1 MRGVSRVKQL
11 LTGLMLI
18 MLSGAVTSAHGQRLT
33 WSEPLAW
40 TGDEYHTRFIKSL
53 AQGYLLI
60 AQDPYSGQQ
69 FAIAHFNKNLSLRHK
84 RSFKA
89 PENSRLRKTITQQDK
104 VRFFFDQKANDSSR
118 LISQQYV
125 PKADSLYPT
134 RSVSRFPGESTTI
147 YLSAA
152 SDTTVNVTA
161 LNSEARALTYL
172 QLDQQLSVRSSHR
185 HELRKARNLSS
196 INSAIAEGTAMALIG
211 KKTNSEEVLYYSL
224 DSNARSIRSHSLGND
239 SVSVTTARLGYDRVN
254 EQFLATG
261 LYQTSGGNTYH
272 GVAQLKENQANSAI
286 TVSYQGFS
294 QELVRRVF
302 GQNTMKRGLRN
313 FHLRSLIPRSDG
325 GTIVFLESYQND
337 QKVYHDRGYFGT
349 VNKTKREY
357 HYYEEVVVMAVN
369 PEGRTQWSKVHRK
382 KQTTVNDDGRFSS
395 FSHMIQ
401 KKRLIFLYNSINSD
415 AMNLLYYTVTP
426 GGELRG
432 ELLLKDRYEQLKP
445 IPRKATQVGPS
456 TVLMPSLKEERL
468 HMLRVD
474 FNP

>member
-1 MRGVSRVKQL
+1 ML
-11 LTGLMLI
+11 LGT
-18 MLSGAVTSAHGQRLT
+18 VTSVHGQRLT
-33 WSEPLAW
+33 WSEPLPW
-40 TGDEYHTRFIKSL
+40 KGDEYHTRFIKSL
-53 AQGYLLI
+53 SHGYLLV
-60 AQDPYSGQQ
+60 AQDPYSRQRYTV
-69 FAIAHFNKNLSLRHK
+69 AHFNTNLNLQHEQ
-84 RSFKA
+84 SFEA
-89 PENSRLRKTITQQDK
+89 PENSRLRRTIIQQDQ

-118 LISQQYV
+118 LISQRYA
-125 PKADSLYPT
+125 PKADSLYPGQKVT
-134 RSVSRFPGESTTI
+134 RFPGENTTI

-152 SDTTVNVTA
+152 TDSTVNVA
-161 LNSEARALTYL
+161 AVNSKARELTYL
-172 QLDQQLSVRSSHR
+172 QLNQQLGIRSSYR
-185 HELRKARNLSS
+185 HKLSEERNLSS
-196 INSAIAEGTAMALIG
+196 IKSAIAKGSAMALIG

-224 DSNARSIRSHSLGND
+224 DTSSPSIRACSLSND

-261 LYQTSGGNTYH
+261 LYQKSDGNTYH
-272 GVAQLKENQANSAI
+272 GLAQLKGNQTGSEI

-294 QELVRRVF
+294 QDLVRRVF
-302 GQNTMKRGLRN
+302 GQNTMKRGLKH
-313 FHLRSLIPRSDG
+313 FQLRGLIPRSDG

-369 PEGRTQWSKVHRK
+369 PEGRTQWSEVHRK
-382 KQTTVNDDGRFSS
+382 KQTTVNDEGRFSS

-401 KKRLIFLYNSINSD
+401 KRRLIFLYNSIKSD

-426 GGELRG
+426 GGELKG

-445 IPRKATQVGPS
+445 IPRKATQTGPS

-468 HMLRVD
+468 HMLRVN